1 MRRACRKPPQRRPIP
16 AQALPRGVVLRWC
29 APTTI
34 LRRFM
39 GATDV
44 SGLGYSPV
52 SATPSTPPLAHV
64 AIAEP
69 KRACDRVLA
78 WVDQHRYKLY
88 AALVVFYLLGFNG
101 QWRPEPD
108 SALYLTI
115 GRNLALGAGYTYHGA
130 PHRLVFPGL
139 PWLFAALF

>member
-1 MRRACRKPPQRRPIP
+1 
-16 AQALPRGVVLRWC
+16 
-29 APTTI
+29 
-34 LRRFM
+34 M

-52 SATPSTPPLAHV
+52 SATQPAPPLVHAV
-64 AIAEP
+64 IVEP

-78 WVDQHRYKLY
+78 WVDEHRYKLY

-115 GRNLALGAGYTYHGA
+115 GRNLALGDG
-130 PHRLVFPGL
+130 RV
-139 PWLFAALF
+139 PWHLDVACCRMSLFCAASGPFGGPAWPNQRQSFHDPSQSTSR